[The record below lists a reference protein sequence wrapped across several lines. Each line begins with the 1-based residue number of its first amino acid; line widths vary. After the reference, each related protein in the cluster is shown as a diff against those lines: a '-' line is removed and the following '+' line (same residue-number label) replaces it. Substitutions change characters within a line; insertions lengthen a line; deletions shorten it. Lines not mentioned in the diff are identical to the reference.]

1 MGWKWRRSAQGVD
14 MQLASHVAQAL
25 KDEAAI
31 AKEARKAREEQSMRR
46 KNPGKGAQGGGGG
59 DQK

>member
-1 MGWKWRRSAQGVD
+1 

-31 AKEARKAREEQSMRR
+31 AKEARKAREEQTMRR

-59 DQK
+59 DQE